1 MSGAPGQ
8 ELIGKPSDEFR
19 DLEKIR
25 RQSLAESSQGAFL
38 IIAVWVLGFGL
49 LLALGVKEMGL
60 SILVMLGVAG
70 ATGWI
75 HKHWHQNAGGHYQNI
90 YKRQVVP
97 ALVRSLQPG
106 MTFISDRGIEEHTF
120 ISANL
125 YWWGI
130 PGLRPSIDRYMSEDL
145 SIGYVGRT
153 RLRVADVHAEHEK
166 GDKGDSYGTL
176 FRGVFIEADFHKD
189 FRTELYLMPENYLKS
204 ASMVFSS
211 ELGERMDLENPDFE
225 KAFVVFGQ
233 DSVEARYILTPDMQE
248 RLLLL
253 KKVLGNDLRIAFKDS
268 NVYIATSIN
277 KDMFDPQLSRP
288 ANCPEQIK
296 ELTQQLAACFH
307 VVEVLDLNTRIW
319 SKQ

>member
-1 MSGAPGQ
+1 MSGAPRQ
-8 ELIGKPSDEFR
+8 EFTGKPSDEFS
-19 DLEKIR
+19 DLEKLR
-25 RQSLAESSQGAFL
+25 RQSLAERRQGIFL
-38 IIAVWVLGFGL
+38 IIAVWILGP
-49 LLALGVKEMGL
+49 LLALGAQEMGL
-60 SILVMLGVAG
+60 SWLVVLGVFG

-75 HKHWHQNAGGHYQNI
+75 HKHWHQNAEGHYQNI

-120 ISANL
+120 SSANL

-145 SIGYVGRT
+145 STGDVGRT
-153 RLRVADVHAEHEK
+153 RLRVADVHAEYEK
-166 GDKGDSYGTL
+166 GNKGGSYGTL